1 MADDPVDK
9 AAEMSARR
17 GELQRDLMISI
28 DPADRHK
35 YYMIRCV
42 TALEEAR
49 TIRENP
55 QLMQLMR
62 AFLRERRDEFARLLE
77 WLG

>member
-1 MADDPVDK
+1 MADDPIDK
-9 AAEMSARR
+9 AAEMSERR

-28 DPADRHK
+28 DPADRQK
-35 YYMIRCV
+35 FYMIRCV

-55 QLMQLMR
+55 QLMNQIR
-62 AFLRERRDEFARLLE
+62 AFLRERRDEFARLLD